1 MPMGPYQMAD
11 LAGID
16 IGWHREPNRIENIRD
31 KLCAM
36 ERWGQKKGAGFY
48 DYDDKRR
55 PSPSPVV
62 AEVIEE
68 FRQKAG
74 IEKREITDQA
84 NMERTIY
91 TMVNERS
98 EGRRVGKE
106 CVSTCR
112 SWGLRDHLKKKN
124 T

>member
-31 KLCAM
+31 KPCAM

-48 DYDDKRR
+48 DYDVTRR
-55 PSPSPVV
+55 PPPPPVV

-68 FRQKAG
+68 FRKKAG
-74 IEKREITDQA
+74 IVKPEITDQA
-84 NMERTIY
+84 NMERTTY
-91 TMVNERS
+91 TLDNEAPKLLEKDIAKATTRLNV
-98 EGRRVGKE
+98 GRAQ
-106 CVSTCR
+106 
-112 SWGLRDHLKKKN
+112 GLGWHI
-124 T
+124 